1 MGKVQA
7 QNYDDYDRIRY
18 FYYIRPPQTPIPKD
32 WWIDPMATTT
42 ESVTTLSASEE
53 TTLLLYDIFIPL
65 LGSLI
70 IILNLIVVVSGVLLL
85 RKGQQPY
92 TTYMFLG
99 NVAVSDLLTGFAVIF
114 GQYAPRGYRA
124 EENCTLMIGLIVSTS
139 LVSVYSVG
147 LIAIDRYL
155 YIVYGLQYQ
164 RYLTRTRA
172 RILIAAT
179 WLLGATIGFLPALG
193 WRGDTDGGRTCWFI
207 RLAPP
212 GLVILTAV
220 VGILPVV
227 LVIIL
232 YGIILQKALR
242 RVNQLKK
249 ASRELRGVQTGNLRL
264 FRGGA
269 AAGSANGNTVGST
282 HPTPGESPAA
292 GELNRSG
299 ANQSDTD
306 HGLSEDELSKARPDR
321 RCLCLRSRCCSS
333 TAGRAQKA
341 LNGTDAP
348 NISTTVS
355 TTMTTAATTTTT
367 TTSSSKSPT
376 KWKAI
381 KVVMFT
387 TGSFVVTW
395 VPYFIAS
402 LMYVGCDPVTNGELC
417 RSLQF
422 AIASPLAILG
432 FANSLL
438 NPIIYAWWHNGF
450 RASMKRLGSKV
461 RSRVCCCCCCYCVC
475 CGRNQR
481 EEDETGPCVVRCCHK
496 SSRTAPS
503 TDASTNRISANGS
516 SSDGAGP
523 NRLSNR
529 TVTTTVGRRSRPAN
543 QPSSDQEFSITD
555 DTDVEQPSGMVIG
568 TRL

>member
-1 MGKVQA
+1 MVKVQA
-7 QNYDDYDRIRY
+7 QNYDDYERIRY
-18 FYYIRPPQTPIPKD
+18 FYYIRPPQTPVAKD
-32 WWIDPMATTT
+32 WWFDPMATTT
-42 ESVTTLSASEE
+42 DSVTTLSASEE

-65 LGSLI
+65 LGSVI
-70 IILNLIVVVSGVLLL
+70 IILNLIVVVSSVLLL

-99 NVAVSDLLTGFAVIF
+99 NVAISDLLTGFAVIY
-114 GQYAPRGYRA
+114 GQYAPREMRG
-124 EENCTLMIGLIVSTS
+124 EDNCALMIGLIVSTS

-172 RILIAAT
+172 RILIGFT
-179 WLLGATIGFLPALG
+179 WIIGLTIGFLPAFG

-212 GLVILTAV
+212 ALVVLTAV
-220 VGILPVV
+220 IGILPVV
-227 LVIIL
+227 LVIVL

-242 RVNQLKK
+242 RVTQLKK
-249 ASRELRGVQTGNLRL
+249 ASRELRGVQAGNLRL
-264 FRGGA
+264 FRGGLR
-269 AAGSANGNTVGST
+269 SNAN
-282 HPTPGESPAA
+282 
-292 GELNRSG
+292 L
-299 ANQSDTD
+299 SDTD
-306 HGLSEDELSKARPDR
+306 QGLSEDEQSGSAR
-321 RCLCLRSRCCSS
+321 RCLCLQSRCCS
-333 TAGRAQKA
+333 ARGRSQSSQRA
-341 LNGTDAP
+341 LNANGNPPTATATTAVTTP
-348 NISTTVS
+348 ASTIT
-355 TTMTTAATTTTT
+355 TTMTMPTATPAAST
-367 TTSSSKSPT
+367 KGPT

-402 LMYVGCDPVTNGELC
+402 LMFVACDPATNESLC
-417 RSLQF
+417 RGLQF

-450 RASMKRLGSKV
+450 RSSMKKLAGKASRRL
-461 RSRVCCCCCCYCVC
+461 RCRTAC
-475 CGRNQR
+475 CGCSGCR
-481 EEDETGPCVVRCCHK
+481 K
-496 SSRTAPS
+496 SSRGTSTTATTAMATGPTSVSADDSTVNRTSASGS
-503 TDASTNRISANGS
+503 TDGQRQSSRTTST
-516 SSDGAGP
+516 
-523 NRLSNR
+523 
-529 TVTTTVGRRSRPAN
+529 TVTGRASSLSKSRSGRGSRAAVRPV
-543 QPSSDQEFSITD
+543 SSDQEFSVTD
-555 DTDVEQPSGMVIG
+555 DTDVELSSVA

>member
-1 MGKVQA
+1 MGKVKI
-7 QNYDDYDRIRY
+7 QNYDDYERIRY
-18 FYYIRPPQTPIPKD
+18 FYYIRPPQTPPAPKD
-32 WWIDPMATTT
+32 WWLDPMATTT
-42 ESVTTLSASEE
+42 ESVTTLSATEE

-65 LGSLI
+65 LGSVI
-70 IILNLIVVVSGVLLL
+70 IILNLIVVVSCVLLL

-99 NVAVSDLLTGFAVIF
+99 NVAVSDLLTGFAVIY
-114 GQYAPRGYRA
+114 GQYAPRELRG
-124 EENCTLMIGLIVSTS
+124 EDNCALMIGLIVSTS

-172 RILIAAT
+172 RILIALT
-179 WLLGATIGFLPALG
+179 WLIGATIGFLPAFG

-212 GLVILTAV
+212 PLVILTSV
-220 VGILPVV
+220 FGILPVL

-264 FRGGA
+264 FRGG
-269 AAGSANGNTVGST
+269 GGGGNAST
-282 HPTPGESPAA
+282 Q
-292 GELNRSG
+292 NRSAG
-299 ANQSDTD
+299 NLSDAEQVEA
-306 HGLSEDELSKARPDR
+306 SEDELAKRTATEQ
-321 RCLCLRSRCCSS
+321 RCFCLRSRCCS
-333 TAGRAQKA
+333 TARAQKA
-341 LNGTDAP
+341 SQKALNDDIPAVSGTGVTA
-348 NISTTVS
+348 
-355 TTMTTAATTTTT
+355 TMTTATTN
-367 TTSSSKSPT
+367 TTSSSTATTMPSNASKSPT

-402 LMYVGCDPVTNGELC
+402 LMYVACDPATSADLC
-417 RSLQF
+417 RGLQF

-450 RASMKRLGSKV
+450 RASMKRLAAKV
-461 RSRVCCCCCCYCVC
+461 SQRFRCCCSCCCC
-475 CGRNQR
+475 GRRQR
-481 EEDETGPCVVRCCHK
+481 EEEDRPRPCSVALRSCCHK

-503 TDASTNRISANGS
+503 NAERAANRTGTNGV
-516 SSDGAGP
+516 GGT

-529 TVTTTVGRRSRPAN
+529 RTGAYPH
-543 QPSSDQEFSITD
+543 SDQEFSVTD
-555 DTDVEQPSGMVIG
+555 DTDVEQSNGVVTG

>member
-1 MGKVQA
+1 MPFW
-7 QNYDDYDRIRY
+7 R
-18 FYYIRPPQTPIPKD
+18 
-32 WWIDPMATTT
+32 
-42 ESVTTLSASEE
+42 E
-53 TTLLLYDIFIPL
+53 
-65 LGSLI
+65 
-70 IILNLIVVVSGVLLL
+70 
-85 RKGQQPY
+85 
-92 TTYMFLG
+92 
-99 NVAVSDLLTGFAVIF
+99 VAKCRRS
-114 GQYAPRGYRA
+114 
-124 EENCTLMIGLIVSTS
+124 LIVSMS

-179 WLLGATIGFLPALG
+179 WVLGATIGFLPAFG

-220 VGILPVV
+220 VGILPVL

-264 FRGGA
+264 FRGGG
-269 AAGSANGNTVGST
+269 GSANGTAAV
-282 HPTPGESPAA
+282 PPPASSNPV
-292 GELNRSG
+292 ELNRSG
-299 ANQSDTD
+299 ANGQSDTD
-306 HGLSEDELSKARPDR
+306 HGLSEDELSRRTAR
-321 RCLCLRSRCCSS
+321 RCLCLRSRCCTS
-333 TAGRAQKA
+333 AGRSNQAQKA
-341 LNGTDAP
+341 LNGTDSSIPA
-348 NISTTVS
+348 ISNSMTV
-355 TTMTTAATTTTT
+355 AATTTTT
-367 TTSSSKSPT
+367 TTSSKSPT

-387 TGSFVVTW
+387 TGSFIVTW

-402 LMYVGCDPVTNGELC
+402 LMYVGCDPATNGELC

-450 RASMKRLGSKV
+450 RAAMKRLAGKV
-461 RSRVCCCCCCYCVC
+461 SQRVCCCCR
-475 CGRNQR
+475 CGRYQR
-481 EEDETGPCVVRCCHK
+481 EEDEGGRCAVRCCHK

-503 TDASTNRISANGS
+503 TEASANRISANGS
-516 SSDGAGP
+516 SSDGVGP

-529 TVTTTVGRRSRPAN
+529 TVATTVGRRSRTAAPP
-543 QPSSDQEFSITD
+543 QSDQEFSITD

>member
-1 MGKVQA
+1 MVKVQV
-7 QNYDDYDRIRY
+7 QNYDDYERIRY
-18 FYYIRPPQTPIPKD
+18 FYYIRPPQTPVATD
-32 WWIDPMATTT
+32 WWLDPMATTT
-42 ESVTTLSASEE
+42 ESTTTLSAAEE
-53 TTLLLYDIFIPL
+53 TTLLLYDIFIPM
-65 LGSLI
+65 LGSVI
-70 IILNLIVVVSGVLLL
+70 IILNLIVVVSSVLLL

-99 NVAVSDLLTGFAVIF
+99 NVAVSDLLTGFAVLY
-114 GQYAPRGYRA
+114 GQYAPRELHG
-124 EENCTLMIGLIVSTS
+124 EDNCALMIGLIVSTS

-164 RYLTRTRA
+164 RYLNRTRA
-172 RILIAAT
+172 RILIGLT
-179 WLLGATIGFLPALG
+179 WIIGISIGFLPAFG

-212 GLVILTAV
+212 ALVVLTAV
-220 VGILPVV
+220 TGILPVV

-249 ASRELRGVQTGNLRL
+249 ASRELQGVQTGNLRL
-264 FRGGA
+264 FRGGTR
-269 AAGSANGNTVGST
+269 SQAN
-282 HPTPGESPAA
+282 
-292 GELNRSG
+292 L
-299 ANQSDTD
+299 SDTD
-306 HGLSEDELSKARPDR
+306 QGLSEDEQVGRAR
-321 RCLCLRSRCCSS
+321 RCLCLQSRCC
-333 TAGRAQKA
+333 TARGRSQSAQRA
-341 LNGTDAP
+341 LNANGNSPAAP
-348 NISTTVS
+348 TITAVS
-355 TTMTTAATTTTT
+355 TTTAATATTPAT
-367 TTSSSKSPT
+367 TTSPGTATTNASKSPT

-402 LMYVGCDPVTNGELC
+402 LMYVACDPATNESLC
-417 RSLQF
+417 RGLQF

-450 RASMKRLGSKV
+450 RSSMKKLATKAGRRL
-461 RSRVCCCCCCYCVC
+461 
-475 CGRNQR
+475 
-481 EEDETGPCVVRCCHK
+481 RCCSGCCK
-496 SSRTAPS
+496 PSRQGASTATAVGAASSSTTADDSTVNRLSTNGSTEGQRQSSRT
-503 TDASTNRISANGS
+503 
-516 SSDGAGP
+516 
-523 NRLSNR
+523 
-529 TVTTTVGRRSRPAN
+529 TTTVVGSTPVIGRSSSRKGRGSRATARPV
-543 QPSSDQEFSITD
+543 SSDQEFSVTD
-555 DTDVEQPSGMVIG
+555 DTDVELPNVV

>member
-1 MGKVQA
+1 MFPLPYA
-7 QNYDDYDRIRY
+7 
-18 FYYIRPPQTPIPKD
+18 FYP
-32 WWIDPMATTT
+32 
-42 ESVTTLSASEE
+42 S
-53 TTLLLYDIFIPL
+53 
-65 LGSLI
+65 
-70 IILNLIVVVSGVLLL
+70 IL
-85 RKGQQPY
+85 
-92 TTYMFLG
+92 T
-99 NVAVSDLLTGFAVIF
+99 
-114 GQYAPRGYRA
+114 
-124 EENCTLMIGLIVSTS
+124 GLIVSTS

-179 WLLGATIGFLPALG
+179 WIIGATIGFLPALG

-220 VGILPVV
+220 VGILPVL

-232 YGIILQKALR
+232 YSIILQKALR

-264 FRGGA
+264 FRGGTGG
-269 AAGSANGNTVGST
+269 AGSANGRST
-282 HPTPGESPAA
+282 ISPPLAHVPST
-292 GELNRSG
+292 EQNRSS
-299 ANQSDTD
+299 ANHSDTD
-306 HGLSEDELSKARPDR
+306 HGLSEDELSRTTSR
-321 RCLCLRSRCCSS
+321 HCLCLRSRCCS
-333 TAGRAQKA
+333 TAGRAKPSQKA
-341 LNGTDAP
+341 LNGTDPSGIPA
-348 NISTTVS
+348 VS
-355 TTMTTAATTTTT
+355 TTTTTAAATTTTT
-367 TTSSSKSPT
+367 TTSKSPT

-402 LMYVGCDPVTNGELC
+402 LMYVGCDPATNEELC

-450 RASMKRLGSKV
+450 RASMKRLAGKV
-461 RSRVCCCCCCYCVC
+461 SQRICCCCP
-475 CGRNQR
+475 CGNERDGDADR
-481 EEDETGPCVVRCCHK
+481 SCAVRCCHK
-496 SSRTAPS
+496 SSRSAPS
-503 TDASTNRISANGS
+503 AEGAANRISANGS
-516 SSDGAGP
+516 SSDGVGS

-529 TVTTTVGRRSRPAN
+529 TVTTTVGHRARTAPYP
-543 QPSSDQEFSITD
+543 QSDQEFSVTD
-555 DTDVEQPSGMVIG
+555 DTDVEQPSMVIG

>member
-1 MGKVQA
+1 MPAARGTNPARCSFHTILEFSAGVARARLPHTVNEYDQIGAQQA
-7 QNYDDYDRIRY
+7 
-18 FYYIRPPQTPIPKD
+18 F
-32 WWIDPMATTT
+32 DP
-42 ESVTTLSASEE
+42 SSSE
-53 TTLLLYDIFIPL
+53 
-65 LGSLI
+65 
-70 IILNLIVVVSGVLLL
+70 
-85 RKGQQPY
+85 
-92 TTYMFLG
+92 
-99 NVAVSDLLTGFAVIF
+99 
-114 GQYAPRGYRA
+114 
-124 EENCTLMIGLIVSTS
+124 CLIVSTS

-179 WLLGATIGFLPALG
+179 WLLGATIGFLPAFG

-269 AAGSANGNTVGST
+269 AGTANGGATQPATVQ
-282 HPTPGESPAA
+282 PGT

-306 HGLSEDELSKARPDR
+306 HGLSEDELSRATPG

-333 TAGRAQKA
+333 AAGRPKRAQKA
-341 LNGTDAP
+341 LNGTDP
-348 NISTTVS
+348 TVP
-355 TTMTTAATTTTT
+355 TTMTAAATTTTT
-367 TTSSSKSPT
+367 SSKSPT

-402 LMYVGCDPVTNGELC
+402 LMYVACDPVTNGELC

-461 RSRVCCCCCCYCVC
+461 SRRVCCCCC
-475 CGRNQR
+475 GRNRR
-481 EEDETGPCVVRCCHK
+481 EEDEPGPCVVRCCHK

-503 TDASTNRISANGS
+503 TEPSANRISANGS

-529 TVTTTVGRRSRPAN
+529 TVTTTAGRRSRPVTH
-543 QPSSDQEFSITD
+543 PTHSDQEFSITD

>member
-18 FYYIRPPQTPIPKD
+18 FYYIRPPQTPVPKD

-114 GQYAPRGYRA
+114 GQYAPRGRRA

-179 WLLGATIGFLPALG
+179 WLLGATIGFLPAFG

-220 VGILPVV
+220 LGILPVV

-269 AAGSANGNTVGST
+269 AGSVNGGAARATQSVPPSG
-282 HPTPGESPAA
+282 PGEP
-292 GELNRSG
+292 NRSG

-306 HGLSEDELSKARPDR
+306 QGLSEDELSRATPG

-333 TAGRAQKA
+333 ASGRSKQGQKA
-341 LNGTDAP
+341 LNGTTDPA
-348 NISTTVS
+348 ISGPVS
-355 TTMTTAATTTTT
+355 TTMTTTTAAATMTTTT

-461 RSRVCCCCCCYCVC
+461 RSRVCCCCCWCG
-475 CGRNQR
+475 GRNQR
-481 EEDETGPCVVRCCHK
+481 EEDEAGPCVVRCCHK

-503 TDASTNRISANGS
+503 AEASANRISANGS
-516 SSDGAGP
+516 SSDGP

-529 TVTTTVGRRSRPAN
+529 TVTTTASRRSRT
-543 QPSSDQEFSITD
+543 QPHSDQEFSITD

>member
-7 QNYDDYDRIRY
+7 HGYDDYDRIRY
-18 FYYIRPPQTPIPKD
+18 FYYIRPPHTPVPAD
-32 WWIDPMATTT
+32 WWVDPMATTT

-70 IILNLIVVVSGVLLL
+70 IVLNLIVVVSGVLLL

-114 GQYAPRGYRA
+114 GQYAPRERRA

-179 WLLGATIGFLPALG
+179 WILGATIGFLPALG

-220 VGILPVV
+220 VGILPVL

-264 FRGGA
+264 FRGGTG
-269 AAGSANGNTVGST
+269 GSANGGAAAAATATITPPVPIAVP
-282 HPTPGESPAA
+282 PTEP
-292 GELNRSG
+292 NRSG
-299 ANQSDTD
+299 ANRQSDTE
-306 HGLSEDELSKARPDR
+306 HGLSEDELTGATTG
-321 RCLCLRSRCCSS
+321 RCLCLRSRCC
-333 TAGRAQKA
+333 TAGGARAKQSQKA
-341 LNGTDAP
+341 LNGPGTAA
-348 NISTTVS
+348 TAGTAM
-355 TTMTTAATTTTT
+355 TTTAAATTAP
-367 TTSSSKSPT
+367 SKSPT

-402 LMYVGCDPVTNGELC
+402 LLYVGCDPATNEELC

-450 RASMKRLGSKV
+450 RASMKRLAGKV
-461 RSRVCCCCCCYCVC
+461 SQRICCCCGGDTGDGGA
-475 CGRNQR
+475 GRC
-481 EEDETGPCVVRCCHK
+481 TAVRCCHK
-496 SSRTAPS
+496 SSRSAPPS
-503 TDASTNRISANGS
+503 ASVANRISANGVS
-516 SSDGAGP
+516 STGSTSDGIGP
-523 NRLSNR
+523 DRLSNR
-529 TVTTTVGRRSRPAN
+529 TVTTTVGQRAHPV
-543 QPSSDQEFSITD
+543 PYPHSDQEFSITD
-555 DTDVEQPSGMVIG
+555 DTDVEQPSMVIG